1 MLSRNLLIASVAFVF
16 LATAVVAAPV
26 EDKEPEENDFEAEE
40 GEEELSEEE
49 EDDDDSKGQH
59 MKGAGAQQATMV
71 PKGPGVTVLTG
82 TSPVGEPPNGYKVNG
97 AGAAQTSLGS
107 SSGSATATGSD
118 GSNGRD
124 SQALPPGSQVAGLS
138 VAGHWSSTSKVPGA
152 ADAPHSHSESH
163 GSPSQVSLSHVS
175 SGDVASSHVSSG
187 DVASSHV
194 SSGDVAS
201 SHVSSGDVASS
212 HVSSLMSPDQTSGS
226 AFVSSEVQSQTGEAA
241 TTDGSIHENGDNG
254 EIHTVHIGSQIEA
267 PGSESVLEKPETEA
281 NGNGHKQLINGEE
294 TGHPGMNNF
303 MEGTTQID
311 STGGFES
318 FGSNLEMTGI
328 IDHSS
333 HDFLIGLMGGL
344 GDNFAPDP
352 YTDIIAD
359 HMGLAFQVESTG
371 ASVDPEIPAIISSA
385 PPDIHSA
392 PHSEGNGPVASA
404 TDYSVASDNGV
415 QFYSPGEMTDGADT
429 PSINGNGRLRPVTD
443 THKGDPSGTSSHLYT
458 TGEHHGLITHT
469 ETLDVKDPTISP
481 LTDIPSE
488 AAVTSHAAGV
498 GTHTVVTAGLE
509 GESVTNGHRQIDITI
524 VSESIYSS
532 TPPDTLGYESTG
544 VTEGIS
550 NHTDSVIDTG
560 AGFTDSLIKTP
571 ILDASQTH
579 YSMVQTELI
588 VTGDPAGVSLH
599 THAMGTAVTE
609 PQGTLRGLNQPGAT
623 EQTQAAVSAGE
634 QYHTS
639 GQGPEGAENV
649 ELEDTC

>member
-71 PKGPGVTVLTG
+71 PKGPGVTVLPG

-97 AGAAQTSLGS
+97 AGAAQTNLGS
-107 SSGSATATGSD
+107 SSGSATATGTD

-175 SGDVASSHVSSG
+175 SGDVASSHVSS
-187 DVASSHV
+187 
-194 SSGDVAS
+194 
-201 SHVSSGDVASS
+201 
-212 HVSSLMSPDQTSGS
+212 LMSPDQTSGS
-226 AFVSSEVQSQTGEAA
+226 AFVSSEVQSQTEEAA

-267 PGSESVLEKPETEA
+267 PGSELVLEKPETEA

-318 FGSNLEMTGI
+318 FGSNLEITGI

-352 YTDIIAD
+352 YTDIID

-404 TDYSVASDNGV
+404 SVTSDNGV

-443 THKGDPSGTSSHLYT
+443 THKGDPSGTSIHLYT

-469 ETLDVKDPTISP
+469 DMAETLDVKDPTISP

-498 GTHTVVTAGLE
+498 GTHTVMTGLQ

-560 AGFTDSLIKTP
+560 AGFTD
-571 ILDASQTH
+571 ASQTH

-588 VTGDPAGVSLH
+588 ATGDPAGVSSH
-599 THAMGTAVTE
+599 THATGTD
-609 PQGTLRGLNQPGAT
+609 QPGAT

>member
-71 PKGPGVTVLTG
+71 PKGPGVTVLPG

-107 SSGSATATGSD
+107 SSGSATATGTD

-124 SQALPPGSQVAGLS
+124 SQALPPGSQVAVLS

-175 SGDVASSHVSSG
+175 SGDVASSHVSS
-187 DVASSHV
+187 
-194 SSGDVAS
+194 
-201 SHVSSGDVASS
+201 
-212 HVSSLMSPDQTSGS
+212 LMSPDQTSGS
-226 AFVSSEVQSQTGEAA
+226 AFVSSEVQSQTEEAA

-254 EIHTVHIGSQIEA
+254 EIHTLHIGSQIEA

-318 FGSNLEMTGI
+318 FGSNLEITGI

-352 YTDIIAD
+352 YTDIIGMSSDLTEAPSDVLPTCLINHAISAD

-371 ASVDPEIPAIISSA
+371 ASMDPELPAIISSA

-404 TDYSVASDNGV
+404 NDYSVTSDNGV

-429 PSINGNGRLRPVTD
+429 PSINGNGRLRPVID
-443 THKGDPSGTSSHLYT
+443 THKGDPSGTSIHLYT

-469 ETLDVKDPTISP
+469 DMAETLDVKDPTISP

-498 GTHTVVTAGLE
+498 GTHTDVTAGLQ

-524 VSESIYSS
+524 MSESIYSS

-550 NHTDSVIDTG
+550 NHTDSVIDNG
-560 AGFTDSLIKTP
+560 AGFT
-571 ILDASQTH
+571 DASQTH
-579 YSMVQTELI
+579 YSMAQTELI
-588 VTGDPAGVSLH
+588 VTGDPAGVSSH
-599 THAMGTAVTE
+599 THATGTAVAE